1 MKKTLIILTAFV
13 IIGLAC
19 IWIILPGKQQLNG
32 SLALGAALPLV
43 LRQLPDTAHWQKWWP
58 WPSLPGRQQ
67 PDESTV
73 VLKGVS
79 DTQLLLMWYEG
90 TDSIPVEVHMTSKGN
105 DTSLIIW
112 STTLEAGT
120 NPIKR
125 VQTFASSQRLKN
137 DIQTLLTAFGVY
149 ASNPFH
155 AYGFSPEYTEV
166 KDTMLIS
173 TKAHFS
179 THPNTNEIYG
189 LFDRLEK
196 YAVSKGATVSGLPMY
211 NIVAAASGYDIM
223 GALPIDRL
231 IADAGLFKIKRMVD
245 GHLLVTEVKAGPA
258 QVQKLFVQF
267 EQYKADHQLVSPAIP
282 YLQPVTNR
290 LQQPDTTQWI
300 TRMCYPIF

>member
-1 MKKTLIILTAFV
+1 MKKAFLLSAIV
-13 IIGLAC
+13 LAGLASV
-19 IWIILPGKQQLNG
+19 WIIFPGKQLLNG
-32 SLALGAALPLV
+32 SLAIGAAVPLV

-73 VLKGVS
+73 ALKGVS
-79 DTQLLLMWYEG
+79 DTQLLLMWCEG

-112 STTLEAGT
+112 SSSIEAGT
-120 NPIKR
+120 NPINR
-125 VQTFASSQRLKN
+125 VQTFARSQRLKN
-137 DIQTLLTAFGVY
+137 DIQTLLAAFGAY
-149 ASNPFH
+149 ASNPLH

-179 THPNTNEIYG
+179 TYPVTGEIYG
-189 LFDRLEK
+189 LFESLEK
-196 YAVSKGATVSGLPMY
+196 YAVSKGAKVNGLPMY
-211 NIVAAASGYDIM
+211 NMAAAAAGFDIM
-223 GALPIDRL
+223 AALPIDRL
-231 IADAGLFKIKRMVD
+231 IADAELFKVKRMVD
-245 GHLLVTEVKAGPA
+245 GHLLATEVKAGPL
-258 QVQKLFVQF
+258 QLQQLFVQF

-282 YLQPVTNR
+282 FLQPVTNR
-290 LQQPDTTQWI
+290 LQQPDTAQWI

>member
-1 MKKTLIILTAFV
+1 MKKILIIISAFV
-13 IIGLAC
+13 LIGLAC
-19 IWIILPGKQQLNG
+19 IWIIFPGKQQLNG
-32 SLALGAALPLV
+32 SLAIGAALPLV

-67 PDESTV
+67 SDESTV

-79 DTQLLLMWYEG
+79 DTQLLLLWCEG
-90 TDSIPVEVHMTSKGN
+90 KDSIPVEVRMTSKGN

-112 STTLEAGT
+112 SSAIEAGN
-120 NPIKR
+120 NPVKR
-125 VQTFASSQRLKN
+125 VQAFARSQRLKN

-149 ASNPFH
+149 ASNPLH

-179 THPNTNEIYG
+179 TYPVTDEIYG
-189 LFDRLEK
+189 LFESLEK
-196 YAVSKGATVSGLPMY
+196 YAVSKGAKVSGLPMY
-211 NIVAAASGYDIM
+211 NIVAASSGYDIM
-223 GALPIDRL
+223 AALPIDRL

-245 GHLLVTEVKAGPA
+245 GHLLATEVKAGPA
-258 QVQKLFVQF
+258 QLQQLFVQF

-290 LQQPDTTQWI
+290 LQQPDTAQWI